1 MKCQIHDRSAV
12 TKSEAKARPMSSVE
26 AFSPEQT
33 ALYARKLVTREAAGS
48 GDFTNAM
55 ERVGRRCGMTGRA
68 MRRLINGE
76 TKDPGLRVF
85 ARVRSA
91 YLDLCARQIAQLQ
104 AELDADKA
112 RYGDAAFADIEDE
125 VSTLVAKLQR
135 AKEGLK

>member
-1 MKCQIHDRSAV
+1 
-12 TKSEAKARPMSSVE
+12 
-26 AFSPEQT
+26 
-33 ALYARKLVTREAAGS
+33 
-48 GDFTNAM
+48 
-55 ERVGRRCGMTGRA
+55 